1 MRTRLL
7 LSAAAG
13 ALLASSTL
21 AMAQTSVVATTDLN
35 LRAGPG
41 PEYPVI
47 GAIAVDDQ
55 AMLNGCIEG
64 SKWCEVSYGE
74 LSGWAY
80 SDYLIADN
88 SGVEVIVTERPV
100 EMEVPVA
107 VYEGPAEPAPVEG
120 GTVGGV
126 AGGVTGA
133 IAGAIIG
140 GPVGAA
146 VGGVAGA
153 AGGGVTGNIID
164 PNPEVRTYV
173 EENPI
178 EPVYLEGE
186 VVVGATLPE
195 TVVVREIPD
204 YEYRYVYVNG
214 QPVLVEPGTNRVV
227 YIVR

>member
-64 SKWCEVSYGE
+64 SKWCEVSYGD

-88 SGVEVIVTERPV
+88 SGVELIVTERPA

-120 GTVGGV
+120 GTGGGV

-204 YEYRYVYVNG
+204 YEY
-214 QPVLVEPGTNRVV
+214 
-227 YIVR
+227 

>member
-1 MRTRLL
+1 MRTRFL
-7 LSAAAG
+7 LSVAAG

-21 AMAQTSVVATTDLN
+21 AMAQTAVVATTDLN
-35 LRAGPG
+35 IRSGPG

-47 GAIAVDDQ
+47 GFFAVDDE
-55 AMLNGCIEG
+55 AILEGCIEG
-64 SKWCEVSYGE
+64 SRWCQISYAGAN
-74 LSGWAY
+74 GWVY

-88 SGVEVIVTERPV
+88 AGVEVIVTERPA
-100 EMEVPVA
+100 EMDVPVA
-107 VYEGPAEPAPVEG
+107 VYEGPVETAPVDG

-126 AGGVTGA
+126 TGGVTGA

-153 AGGGVTGNIID
+153 AGGGVTGSIID
-164 PNPEVRTYV
+164 PNPAVRTYV
-173 EENPI
+173 EENPV

-195 TVVVREIPD
+195 TVEVREIPD

-214 QPVLVEPGTNRVV
+214 QPVLVEPGTNRIV

>member
-64 SKWCEVSYGE
+64 SKWCEVSYGD

-88 SGVEVIVTERPV
+88 SGVEVIVTERPA